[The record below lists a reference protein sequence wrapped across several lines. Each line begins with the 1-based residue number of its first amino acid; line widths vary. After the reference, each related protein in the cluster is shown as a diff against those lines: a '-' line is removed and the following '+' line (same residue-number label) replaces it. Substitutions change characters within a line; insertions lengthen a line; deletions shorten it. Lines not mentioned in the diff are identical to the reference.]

1 MPNFTPN
8 HVVTAASS
16 FSKWQLARKHP
27 GKYALTVERGHWL
40 TRYVSDEPRVAMAEA
55 WRHHLKETAPNHWCL
70 IDRHSDAVFFMQVR
84 NDVVRQAKL
93 LSFDELDTLTLK
105 MSDAVYLTPAIDA
118 LDERWSPFVIQAV
131 AALTQ
136 KEWQSYTLKKSKA
149 PKIFAGG
156 AVLLMVLI
164 AALWLTRTQD
174 APVKAVAPV
183 VDDYQSYRQT
193 MSQAISAAKSAE
205 QALHL
210 AALAQSAPPGWTLN
224 ALTLQGEQ
232 LTARLKRDEDGR
244 LSDARHWSETLAHVD
259 ALLTPQSLTLSL
271 PLTQKLKAWSAQMS
285 PFEASDSLLD
295 ALTQLGWRISDTK
308 ESPSA
313 LIKTLS
319 FTLKKDAM
327 TLAEL
332 ATFETLA
339 EVYPLSLTTLQ
350 MTPRESGQYHAT
362 LHLTYTGENQ

>member
-1 MPNFTPN
+1 M
-8 HVVTAASS
+8 
-16 FSKWQLARKHP
+16 
-27 GKYALTVERGHWL
+27 
-40 TRYVSDEPRVAMAEA
+40 
-55 WRHHLKETAPNHWCL
+55 
-70 IDRHSDAVFFMQVR
+70 
-84 NDVVRQAKL
+84 RQAKL

-136 KEWQSYTLKKSKA
+136 KEWQDYTLKKSRS
-149 PKIFAGG
+149 PEIL
-156 AVLLMVLI
+156 AVSAVVLMVLV
-164 AALWLTRTQD
+164 AALWLTRTQE

-183 VDDYQSYRQT
+183 VDDYRSYRQT
-193 MSQAISAAKSAE
+193 MSNAVSASQGAQ

-210 AALAQSAPPGWTLN
+210 AALAQSAPSGWTLN

-232 LTARLKRDEDGR
+232 LTARLDRDEDGR

-259 ALLTPQSLTLSL
+259 TVLTPQSLTLSL
-271 PLTQKLKAWSAQMS
+271 PLTQKLKVWSAQMS

-295 ALTQLGWRISDTK
+295 TLTQLGWRISDAK

-332 ATFETLA
+332 ATFEALA
-339 EVYPLSLTTLQ
+339 EVYPLSLTALQ
-350 MTPRESGQYHAT
+350 MTLRDAGRYHVN